1 MVAIINFIWQSIFCL
16 SFFYAFYWVFLK
28 DEKTFFFNRV
38 YLLIAPVLAIAF
50 SLIEIPVSFEKPS
63 ISLEN
68 TAFLKA
74 FDTGVT
80 NEIMGTYGLP
90 EVTVTGSRLPVLW
103 ETIDYLFLGYI
114 FIVVILLVK
123 LYWQYLQLKEVLRKG
138 WYQTVYILKDS
149 YFKVPTFGFAPVFSY
164 FNKIFWDDTQNLNG
178 KEETQILQHEL
189 EHVKQKHSYDIFFYQ
204 MLSIVFWFNPIIHLM
219 RLALIDLHEFQADA
233 KVLKHAELRDTYP
246 KLVAKMAFQG
256 LDLPLGNYFIRSTTL
271 KRIIM
276 MKTNKKTSWFKLVML
291 VPLLAM
297 LFGLVSMKSSSSIIS
312 FNKYT
317 TLPVSLLKHQIESF
331 RDSIA
336 VGINLKSV
344 KNPIHYESI
353 GMLQDE
359 SLNVQVGELS
369 YEFTGIKNKEAYFK
383 VLGLVESLRPNSRL
397 YKKYENAY
405 LFQDADQKPAPEGGW
420 EAWENYLSA
429 QLPLELKGEDLING
443 RTIELEFVVDQEAN
457 IIDPTIKKSIG
468 KKVDQALLTAL
479 MHPNGPLWSPGKIG
493 GKTVAVVVNAKIGLP
508 AQKNE
513 MPVENL
519 SLQSAPKRIDSAAQN
534 PSKSFPENLGPGLQ
548 DDLKSGAIVLGDSF
562 KKHLSKSLAF
572 PKNAFNEGISGTV
585 ILKLSTNSSGKLTD
599 VSFIKRI
606 HPSIEENL
614 LEALANAPNLKPIIQ
629 KNNYELLL
637 PVSFRIIGSNTN
649 EITPN
654 LNKAYGDNIK
664 INAYKKQDKR
674 FIRDPFNSPLKIPVH
689 IIKADLLYFNGVLM
703 PIQGDLGQ
711 LIKNHIIFNAIKVQS
726 VTIQF
731 SAAKGI
737 KMGTV
742 QNVQEAIRKA
752 GLNKITFNKEAAELM
767 AYPEHLPLFII
778 DGETQTDPAN
788 INYPKPEEI
797 ASISVVGEGQL
808 KLYGTKAKN
817 GVIII
822 KTKKGLNN

>member
-1 MVAIINFIWQSIFCL
+1 MNMVAIINFIWQSIFCL

-38 YLLIAPVLAIAF
+38 YLLLAPVLAIAF

-123 LYWQYLQLKEVLRKG
+123 LYWQYLQLREVLRKG

-164 FNKIFWDDTQNLNG
+164 FNKIFWDDTQNLNR

-297 LFGLVSMKSSSSIIS
+297 LFGLVSMKSKSSIIS

-383 VLGLVESLRPNSRL
+383 VLGLVESLRSNSRL
-397 YKKYENAY
+397 YKKY
-405 LFQDADQKPAPEGGW
+405 
-420 EAWENYLSA
+420 
-429 QLPLELKGEDLING
+429 
-443 RTIELEFVVDQEAN
+443 
-457 IIDPTIKKSIG
+457 
-468 KKVDQALLTAL
+468 
-479 MHPNGPLWSPGKIG
+479 
-493 GKTVAVVVNAKIGLP
+493 
-508 AQKNE
+508 
-513 MPVENL
+513 
-519 SLQSAPKRIDSAAQN
+519 
-534 PSKSFPENLGPGLQ
+534 
-548 DDLKSGAIVLGDSF
+548 
-562 KKHLSKSLAF
+562 
-572 PKNAFNEGISGTV
+572 
-585 ILKLSTNSSGKLTD
+585 
-599 VSFIKRI
+599 
-606 HPSIEENL
+606 
-614 LEALANAPNLKPIIQ
+614 
-629 KNNYELLL
+629 
-637 PVSFRIIGSNTN
+637 
-649 EITPN
+649 
-654 LNKAYGDNIK
+654 
-664 INAYKKQDKR
+664 
-674 FIRDPFNSPLKIPVH
+674 
-689 IIKADLLYFNGVLM
+689 
-703 PIQGDLGQ
+703 
-711 LIKNHIIFNAIKVQS
+711 
-726 VTIQF
+726 
-731 SAAKGI
+731 
-737 KMGTV
+737 
-742 QNVQEAIRKA
+742 
-752 GLNKITFNKEAAELM
+752 
-767 AYPEHLPLFII
+767 
-778 DGETQTDPAN
+778 
-788 INYPKPEEI
+788 
-797 ASISVVGEGQL
+797 
-808 KLYGTKAKN
+808 
-817 GVIII
+817 
-822 KTKKGLNN
+822 